1 MIQVHVYA
9 APNEKVGGIIFL
21 ELIFLDLI
29 FLDRESGCFD
39 GNSQRLCGVGRNL
52 CAEMRN
58 ICPAAVLSSSFST
71 SSFSTANGN
80 RDCAEMRKYLSS
92 LQI

>member
-29 FLDRESGCFD
+29 FLDREWE
-39 GNSQRLCGVGRNL
+39 QRLCGN
-52 CAEMRN
+52 EK
-58 ICPAAVLSSSFST
+58 ISVLSADLT
-71 SSFSTANGN
+71 
-80 RDCAEMRKYLSS
+80 LSAYRGWQS
-92 LQI
+92 QI